1 MLQEKNHGIIC
12 IPDSGYYYSKTS
24 GTDEKCILA
33 NAKTGSALHDSPDAR
48 ILCDRR
54 QSLPCCVRFFI
65 INKIPVLKQIAGIYI
80 WVFRGTPL
88 LVQLFIMYWG
98 ICNPLGINKW
108 VACISALSLNVGAY
122 SAETI
127 RAAILSIN
135 KGQWEA
141 GYSLGMSYQQTFRR
155 IIIPQA
161 ATVSIPPLFNTFIG
175 LVKDTSLASTIMIGE
190 MFRKAQEAAASS
202 LEYLWIYIEVALIYL
217 IFLYELTRQLEYG
230 LL

>member
-1 MLQEKNHGIIC
+1 MGSYAYLTAGIITARQAELMKNAFWPMLRQGLLYT
-12 IPDSGYYYSKTS
+12 IPLTLVSFAIGVIIAVL
-24 GTDEKCILA
+24 C
-33 NAKTGSALHDSPDAR
+33 AL
-48 ILCDRR
+48 
-54 QSLPCCVRFFI
+54 FI

-108 VACISALSLNVGAY
+108 VACISALSL
-122 SAETI
+122 
-127 RAAILSIN
+127 N

-217 IFLYELTRQLEYG
+217 LFCTLLTG
-230 LL
+230 LQKWIEKKLRVGK